1 MIALIVDD
9 HPLARRGLAAIVR
22 EGLRVSEILEADAP
36 AVALTLARARQPDLV
51 LADMHLADSV
61 PARELV
67 QQLRAALPRTK
78 IVLVTA
84 FDRVAEI
91 RDCLQAGANGCLLK
105 DTAELDLAAALRAML
120 DGQTFIDPRIAQKL
134 ALELVAAPGDGGVHL
149 TPRERE
155 VLALLAEGCSN
166 RVIGERLTISETTV
180 KGYVSSLLEK
190 LDARSRLEAVAHASK
205 AGLL

>member
-22 EGLRVSEILEADAP
+22 EGLHVRDIVEGDDA
-36 AVALTLARARQPDLV
+36 ASALALAREHRPDLV
-51 LADMHLADSV
+51 LSDMHLAGSA

-67 QQLRAALPRTK
+67 RQLRAVLPKAK

-91 RDCLQAGANGCLLK
+91 RDCLQVGANGCLLK
-105 DTAELDLAAALRAML
+105 DTAEVDLAAAVRAVL
-120 DGQTFIDPRIAQKL
+120 AGQTFIDPRIAQKL

-149 TPRERE
+149 TARERE
-155 VLALLAEGCSN
+155 VLALLAEGCAN
-166 RVIGERLTISETTV
+166 KVIAARLTISETTV

-190 LDARSRLEAVAHASK
+190 LDARSRLEAVARASK